1 VKFRNTII
9 LLVVFGALL
18 AYFLLLEKDRNPSES
33 TGTPTPT
40 PTNLFTFAS
49 SDVVELD
56 LTDGTTKTTVL
67 KRDNDA
73 APWKIVAPIAD
84 NGDSVTING
93 VVQPMSS
100 LSASRSFTDSASTG
114 DLATFGLAQPKLTI
128 TAKLK
133 DGKNYSLR
141 IGDKTPDSSN
151 AYVQKPDD
159 KTIYLINATLVDG
172 ASGML
177 DKPPVAPPT
186 PTPTATATLTT
197 TVGVSTTVPVTS
209 SAPATGAATI
219 MTGSTTIVTGST
231 TIIVASPTPVV
242 TASTVVTPTTAS
254 ATSAAPIATE
264 MPTVAAIAT
273 VAPTIESTATAAFT
287 PTAAASIPAITA
299 TAAITP

>member
-18 AYFLLLEKDRNPSES
+18 AYFLLLEKDGNPSGS
-33 TGTPTPT
+33 TGTPTPI

-49 SDVVELD
+49 NDVVELD
-56 LTDGTTKTTVL
+56 LSDGMTKTTVL

-73 APWKIVAPIAD
+73 VPWKIVAPITD
-84 NGDSVTING
+84 SGDSVTING

-100 LSASRSFTDSASTG
+100 LSASRSFTDSESTG
-114 DLATFGLAQPKLTI
+114 DLAAFGLAKPRLTI

-133 DGKNYSLR
+133 DGKEYSLR
-141 IGDKTPDSSN
+141 IGDKTPDSTN

-159 KTIYLINATLVDG
+159 KTIYLVNATLVDG

-197 TVGVSTTVPVTS
+197 TVGVTITAPVTS
-209 SAPATGAATI
+209 STPVTGGA
-219 MTGSTTIVTGST
+219 TIVTGST
-231 TIIVASPTPVV
+231 TIIVASPTLLVG
-242 TASTVVTPTTAS
+242 
-254 ATSAAPIATE
+254 ATSAAPIATATPGE
-264 MPTVAAIAT
+264 TPTVASTASPPATAGSATEAAT
-273 VAPTIESTATAAFT
+273 VPATFAPTLASTATA
-287 PTAAASIPAITA
+287 TAYAPAITA
-299 TAAITP
+299 TLAITP